1 MTTDFRPVLLMLAS
15 TFSLSLNGLLAKWLT
30 DSFSIEVLGFLR
42 FILPAVIMLAMLKV
56 SGWVIPSRQHWRS
69 IALRSLCI
77 VGSQI
82 CFLIALN
89 TLTLIE
95 SVVLF
100 STGPLFIP
108 LLERLVLKTPVRPL
122 TLGCLAI
129 TFAGVLLQADNSQ
142 GINIRPEQLVGL
154 AAGFFNA
161 CSQLTLFRGS
171 KSQLPATALNG
182 WCFLMAGL
190 FMLPLALADVWQH
203 GLPELSATPPENLA
217 LPLLLLLAM
226 STTNTQLCR
235 AKAYQYAQTGSQ
247 LAPLIYTN
255 LAFALIWQLCFFE
268 QQLHRHQIGGI
279 ALIIIA
285 TVLNTFG
292 AGWLQ
297 ALRRQ
302 RPAAHP

>member
-30 DSFSIEVLGFLR
+30 DSFSIETLGFLR
-42 FILPAVIMLAMLKV
+42 FILPAVFMLAMLKV
-56 SGWVIPSRQHWRS
+56 SGWVVPARSHWRS
-69 IALRSLCI
+69 ITLRSLCI
-77 VGSQI
+77 IGSQI

-108 LLERLVLKTPVRPL
+108 LLEKMIFKTPVRPL
-122 TLGCLAI
+122 TLACLAI
-129 TFAGVLLQADNSQ
+129 TFVGVLLQAESSQ
-142 GINIRPEQLVGL
+142 GINIRPELLVGL

-190 FMLPLALADVWQH
+190 FMLPLALADVWRH
-203 GLPELSATPPENLA
+203 GLPELAITAPENLA
-217 LPLLLLLAM
+217 LLFLLLLAV

-255 LAFALIWQLCFFE
+255 LAFALIWQLSFFE
-268 QQLHRHQIGGI
+268 QQLHGHQISGI

-292 AGWLQ
+292 PGWLQ
-297 ALRRQ
+297 ALRHR
-302 RPAAHP
+302 RPTAHP